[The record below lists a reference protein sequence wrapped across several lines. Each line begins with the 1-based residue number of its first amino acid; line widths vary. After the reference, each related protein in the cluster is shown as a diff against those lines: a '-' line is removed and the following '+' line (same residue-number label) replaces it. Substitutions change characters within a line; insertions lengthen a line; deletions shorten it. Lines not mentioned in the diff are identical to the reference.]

1 MYVQVYV
8 LSGIKTTLTMPN
20 ITHDVGFITWI
31 INKNLTSFK
40 DHFVIF
46 STAPVA
52 TIIIFLYNYG
62 DK

>member
-1 MYVQVYV
+1 
-8 LSGIKTTLTMPN
+8 MPN

-40 DHFVIF
+40 EHFVIF

-52 TIIIFLYNYG
+52 TTIIFPYNYG
-62 DK
+62 DT